1 MRVEKHKSWIM
12 KDDDVASDNLSPGV
26 RIFIKSLLNEAN
38 AGIADDVFKTVFDRT
53 RTNNKRNDR
62 HRGKLIDSKKQQGET
77 KRPGLENP
85 R

>member
-1 MRVEKHKSWIM
+1 M
-12 KDDDVASDNLSPGV
+12 KDDDVASDNLSPCV

-53 RTNNKRNDR
+53 RTNNERNGR
-62 HRGKLIDSKKQQGET
+62 HRLKLIDSKKQQGEA
-77 KRPGLENP
+77 KRPGLKNP